1 MAGREVMSH
10 QVMNLYHGVGG
21 GNAYGVDNVKTGTDI
36 FTGLTE
42 GCFELCEAFV
52 SVIFSLSSNCK

>member
-42 GCFELCEAFV
+42 GCCELCEAFV
-52 SVIFSLSSNCK
+52 SVIF